1 MLIPSPAGFLML
13 SMSKLNIQTLYIFY
27 SLSDEV
33 LESHSVSV
41 GIVVVAGIAGVVAI
55 AGEVEEH
62 LIDPSKY
69 PKTPFDIATVWMS
82 LCHED

>member
-1 MLIPSPAGFLML
+1 ML
-13 SMSKLNIQTLYIFY
+13 SMSKLNIQTLHIFY

-55 AGEVEEH
+55 AGEVEEY

-69 PKTPFDIATVWMS
+69 PKTPFDIATV
-82 LCHED
+82 